1 MGTRNDRANQRPS
14 LGKEFS
20 LAHGVSSKGNFE
32 DAMSVLALQDGDYTV
47 RDNLKDARNIL
58 LKYREENRNL
68 PTRDDSANRLEL
80 PLVVALA
87 EAGFYMNRKD
97 WVEKARH
104 IVDFIDSHLFMNE
117 SDDFLLSS
125 VYYQDSDKRVPGFLH
140 GSLIIARLI
149 GCCRKS

>member
-1 MGTRNDRANQRPS
+1 MESHQ
-14 LGKEFS
+14 
-20 LAHGVSSKGNFE
+20 KGNFE

-47 RDNLKDARNIL
+47 RDNLKDARNVL

-68 PTRDDSANRLEL
+68 PTRDDKVLTAWNCLL
-80 PLVVALA
+80 AVALA

-104 IVDFIDSHLFMNE
+104 IVDFIGSHLFMNE

-140 GSLIIARLI
+140 AR
-149 GCCRKS
+149 